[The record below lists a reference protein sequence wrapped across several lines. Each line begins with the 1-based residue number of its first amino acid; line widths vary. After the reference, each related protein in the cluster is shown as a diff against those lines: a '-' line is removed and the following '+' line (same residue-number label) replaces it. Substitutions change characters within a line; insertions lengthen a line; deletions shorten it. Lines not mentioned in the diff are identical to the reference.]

1 MTVGQLLSVHPTQR
15 SQTWPTLGKLARE
28 RPCELRETQGKSVEK
43 ARSPRRRRGGD
54 SPSRTRVRMRGGPQ
68 TTGNLTPGPDL
79 GAYVHVLPTISCF
92 SGFQLQASAPSSLFV
107 LRPIL
112 CSLGMS
118 RLPPCKI
125 LTQQTRTCAVPD
137 CRLVDLPWPCTSK
150 RVCNFLNHTLLFRI
164 ALTII
169 LPLSHQGYNTKE
181 ATLRDFKLQHGGYPD
196 TK

>member
-1 MTVGQLLSVHPTQR
+1 M
-15 SQTWPTLGKLARE
+15 
-28 RPCELRETQGKSVEK
+28 EK

-54 SPSRTRVRMRGGPQ
+54 SPSRTRVRMRGGVPSFRTLW
-68 TTGNLTPGPDL
+68 TTDHWHRELDSWPGSRGVCTCPANDFL
-79 GAYVHVLPTISCF
+79 FF
-92 SGFQLQASAPSSLFV
+92 SRFQSHPSAPSSLFV